1 MVTNLIAAFRERIDH
16 LEWMA
21 PATKKQA
28 KAKLAVLKVGV
39 GYPDK
44 WPGYSGLRIVRGD
57 AYGNLARSGLY
68 EYERALRRLSQPV
81 DRDQWVMTPQTVNAV
96 NLPAMNALN
105 FPAAILQSP
114 FFDAKRPIAMDYGA
128 IGAIMGHEVS
138 HSFDNQGA
146 LFDARGRLHN
156 WWTPADFKH
165 FQASA
170 QQLVAQYNRY
180 RPFPD
185 LAVNGQ
191 QTLGENIADVAGLAA
206 SYDAFHRSL
215 RGTSAPVVEDFT
227 GDQQFFISFAQEWR
241 TKARDPVVRNE
252 ILTDGHAPAQYRA
265 STVRNLDPWYAAFDV
280 KPGDKLYLAPADR
293 VRVW

>member
-1 MVTNLIAAFRERIDH
+1 
-16 LEWMA
+16 
-21 PATKKQA
+21 
-28 KAKLAVLKVGV
+28 
-39 GYPDK
+39 
-44 WPGYSGLRIVRGD
+44 
-57 AYGNLARSGLY
+57 
-68 EYERALRRLSQPV
+68 
-81 DRDQWVMTPQTVNAV
+81 
-96 NLPAMNALN
+96 
-105 FPAAILQSP
+105 
-114 FFDAKRPIAMDYGA
+114 MDYGA
-128 IGAIMGHEVS
+128 IGAIIGHEVS

-165 FQASA
+165 FQTSS
-170 QQLVAQYNRY
+170 QQLVAQYNGY

-185 LAVNGQ
+185 LAVNGP

-215 RGTSAPVVEDFT
+215 TGKSAPVVEGLT
-227 GDQQFFISFAQEWR
+227 GDQQFFISFAQAWR
-241 TKARDPVVRNE
+241 TKARDPVVRNL

-265 STVRNLDPWYAAFDV
+265 STVRNLDSWYAAFDV